1 MAEERIYSET
11 ESELIYSLREK
22 TIESCNKDCSDGWIQ
37 ETFKDQDDLVPCS
50 CRKIFI
56 YLKEL
61 VYSRIPKEYWHLRFA
76 DLDLAPPHVK
86 TMFLKYIKNYNIAV
100 DKGLALGFIGNNGVG
115 KTFLLCELGK
125 EAIIR
130 NYKVIYV
137 TTQDYIEYKMT
148 DDTYNISRVDEP
160 DIILLD
166 EIDKPYRKKGSD
178 YVLSSLE
185 NFFRNKL
192 PKNKVV
198 NIATNWKEEDI
209 KRELGRSVYSIML
222 RKMKLLHILGQDKSK
237 EINMEWE
244 NKLVGEEINYLS
256 DYFAKKAERMKLE
269 RYRRAI

>member
-1 MAEERIYSET
+1 MDEERLYSEA
-11 ESELIYSLREK
+11 ESNLIYSLREK
-22 TIESCNKDCSDGWIQ
+22 TMGSCKNDCFEGWSRIESSLDA
-37 ETFKDQDDLVPCS
+37 CS

-61 VYSRIPKEYWHLRFA
+61 VYSRIPREYWHLKFN
-76 DLDLAPPHVK
+76 DLDLAPPHVRIL
-86 TMFLKYIKNYNIAV
+86 FLKYIKNYEIAI

-130 NYKVIYV
+130 GYKVIYT
-137 TTQDYIEYKMT
+137 TTQDYIQYKMT
-148 DDTYNISRVDEP
+148 DDTYNVNRVENS

-209 KRELGRSVYSIML
+209 RRELGRSVYSIML
-222 RKMKLLHILGQDKSK
+222 RKMKLLHILGKDKSK

-244 NKLVGEEINYLS
+244 NSLVGDEVNYLS
-256 DYFAKKAERMKLE
+256 EYFVKKAERMIRFKNNGE
-269 RYRRAI
+269 N